1 MKNFLGGEGRG
12 GMRTKKGRGW
22 TVADLRSG
30 EKSLAKMRRVVFW
43 GACFHPHFGRQG
55 ACYDI
60 TKPADSQ
67 TNKNFSENNCM
78 TAEFYK
84 NVHPIKQTTSDSGS

>member
-1 MKNFLGGEGRG
+1 MDSCRSKEWGEEPGKNEEDGVLGE
-12 GMRTKKGRGW
+12 
-22 TVADLRSG
+22 
-30 EKSLAKMRRVVFW
+30 